1 MNQID
6 TMLIPYARQTA
17 LKLVY
22 NLANNDADKFA
33 YEEAKNVMERAIAA
47 LDDGRDPADNIER
60 IDGQLVEL
68 WKEKKMDF
76 TNGFYKAENPVVLEE
91 VKAFLQSME
100 RRGATVKDLDDAIVQ
115 LNNVSHSISTN
126 ALVKADV
133 LDKLPENPFRSMLNG
148 MLQSKG

>member
-22 NLANNDADKFA
+22 NLASNDADRFA
-33 YEEAKNVMERAIAA
+33 YEEAKNVLERAIAA

-68 WKEKKMDF
+68 
-76 TNGFYKAENPVVLEE
+76 
-91 VKAFLQSME
+91 
-100 RRGATVKDLDDAIVQ
+100 
-115 LNNVSHSISTN
+115 
-126 ALVKADV
+126 
-133 LDKLPENPFRSMLNG
+133 
-148 MLQSKG
+148 